1 MSAIGGY
8 FELEL
13 RQGSHYHPD
22 AIKLNTARNSFEY
35 ILRSRNCQKVYI
47 PLYACEVLLEPLVK
61 LGIPYQFYSINKQFE
76 PEEKIEL
83 QSEELFLYTNY
94 FGLKQNCVEELAS
107 IYKDQLIV
115 DNAQAFYAPPLSGIN
130 TFYSPRKFFGIPD
143 GGYLF
148 SAGGEASKFQRDFS
162 LNRISHLLKR
172 IELSAEEGFEDF
184 KRNDKSLANQPILVM
199 SRVTD
204 MLLRSIDYETAKHK
218 RIQNYKLLESAL
230 GSRNKLKLKLTDN
243 SVPMVYPYWTE
254 EKGMRNRLI
263 SQRIYVA
270 TYWPN
275 VFHWSKEGMLEYCLA
290 ENLIPLPIDQRYS
303 TAEMEKIA
311 RAIKHV

>member
-35 ILRSRNCQKVYI
+35 ILRSRNCQKLYI

-61 LGIPYQFYSINKQFE
+61 LGIPYQFYSINKQLE

-94 FGLKQNCVEELAS
+94 FGLKQNCVEELAA

-148 SAGGEASKFQRDFS
+148 ATGEEALKFQRDFS
-162 LNRISHLLKR
+162 LNRMSHLLKR

-184 KRNDKSLANQPILVM
+184 QRNDKSLANQPILVM

-204 MLLRSIDYETAKHK
+204 MLLRSIDYESAKQK
-218 RIQNYKLLESAL
+218 RIQNYKILESAL

-243 SVPMVYPYWTE
+243 SVPMVYPHWTE
-254 EKGMRNRLI
+254 EKGLRNRLI

-275 VFHWSKEGMLEYCLA
+275 VFHWTKEGMLEYCLV
-290 ENLIPLPIDQRYS
+290 ENLIPLPIDQRYGI
-303 TAEMEKIA
+303 AEMEKIV